1 MAKSKAK
8 ASGAIELLKEQ
19 HDKVKKAFK
28 EFEKLDR
35 EDTETQEQ
43 LVQTVCEDLKV
54 HTTLEE
60 ELFYPAAREAID
72 DEDLLNEAQ
81 VEHETAK
88 MLIEQLENMGPD
100 DPNFRAT
107 FTVLGEYV
115 LHHVKEEEGEM
126 FPEVRKTDLDLE
138 ELGGRMR
145 ARMEELM
152 GHMEEEEKE
161 ESKE

>member
-8 ASGAIELLKEQ
+8 ATGAVELLKEQ

-35 EDTETQEQ
+35 EDNEAQQQ
-43 LVQTVCEDLKV
+43 LVQRVCEDLKL

-60 ELFYPAAREAID
+60 ELFYPAVREAIED
-72 DEDLLNEAQ
+72 DDIMNEAA

-88 MLIEQLENMGPD
+88 MLIEQLENMEPD
-100 DPNFRAT
+100 DPNYVAT

-115 LHHVKEEEGEM
+115 MHHVKEEEGEM
-126 FPEVRKTDLDLE
+126 FLQAKKSKELDLE
-138 ELGGRMR
+138 ELGERMK
-145 ARMEELM
+145 ARKEELTAE
-152 GHMEEEEKE
+152 MEKAA
-161 ESKE
+161 

>member
-1 MAKSKAK
+1 MAKTRSR
-8 ASGAIELLKEQ
+8 ASGAIEMLKAD

-28 EFEKLDR
+28 EFEKLEHD
-35 EDTETQEQ
+35 DTEASRQIVET
-43 LVQTVCEDLKV
+43 TCEDLKV

-60 ELFYPAAREAID
+60 EIFYPALREAID
-72 DEDLLNEAQ
+72 DEDLLAEAA

-100 DPNFRAT
+100 DPNYRAT

-126 FPEVRKTDLDLE
+126 FPQAKKSDLDFEALGERMRTRKE
-138 ELGGRMR
+138 ELVG
-145 ARMEELM
+145 AT
-152 GHMEEEEKE
+152 EEEDV
-161 ESKE
+161 